1 MQEGEMTQTVTPINK
16 QLTAHGLLFHYL
28 DWGTAGRKPML
39 LFHGFNQTAHTWDE
53 FCPRVCQDYHVL
65 AFDQRG
71 HGDTQWAPDKDYS
84 RTAMVADMAAVVRA
98 LALPPFILIGM
109 SMGGA
114 NAMTYAAQYPDM
126 VEALIVVDVGP
137 EIKPEGVENIRRL
150 VGPREWDS
158 LDAAVADIHRFNPRR
173 SAENIR
179 QRLSHSMRQLP
190 SGKWTWKVDEIF
202 REPSRPRQHDT
213 DGLWD
218 AVRGIRCP
226 TLLIN
231 GAESDILGPEA
242 AQKTVAA
249 MARGR
254 LATVPGAG
262 HSVMGDN
269 PEGFY
274 RVVQAFL
281 ENLA

>member
-1 MQEGEMTQTVTPINK
+1 MDLEG
-16 QLTAHGLLFHYL
+16 
-28 DWGTAGRKPML
+28 GRDL
-39 LFHGFNQTAHTWDE
+39 
-53 FCPRVCQDYHVL
+53 PR
-65 AFDQRG
+65 AR
-71 HGDTQWAPDKDYS
+71 
-84 RTAMVADMAAVVRA
+84 
-98 LALPPFILIGM
+98 
-109 SMGGA
+109 
-114 NAMTYAAQYPDM
+114 
-126 VEALIVVDVGP
+126 
-137 EIKPEGVENIRRL
+137 
-150 VGPREWDS
+150 
-158 LDAAVADIHRFNPRR
+158 
-173 SAENIR
+173 
-179 QRLSHSMRQLP
+179 
-190 SGKWTWKVDEIF
+190 
-202 REPSRPRQHDT
+202 RPRQHDT

-218 AVRGIRCP
+218 AVRSIRCP